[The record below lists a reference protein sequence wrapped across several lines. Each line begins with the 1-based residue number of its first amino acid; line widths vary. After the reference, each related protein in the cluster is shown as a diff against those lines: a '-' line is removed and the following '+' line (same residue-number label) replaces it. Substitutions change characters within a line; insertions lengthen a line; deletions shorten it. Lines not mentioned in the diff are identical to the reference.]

1 MNSLFLLKIQR
12 EVDAHNNIIL
22 YHGITKSE
30 SEDHDNNI
38 NYMLVMEYADGGNLR
53 SYLKNNF
60 ISSNFQSELFGIVP
74 YVDPKSFNKQENNNN
89 ETQLYL
95 LNEKWD
101 VYSVDKSIVLDTHED
116 YVKIYTKCWDGEPD
130 NRPTIYQVG
139 TEGNL
144 VREQV
149 IKNFNNYN
157 NTSSHEIYNWLLN
170 NRNNSNSIFLLG
182 YIYYQEIEASENDE
196 KAFNLFI
203 DASGTNHLLA
213 QHFVGE
219 CYQYRYGVKKMKS
232 VEKDLKMAFYW
243 YEKASNYGNIKAMN
257 NLGLCMK
264 MEKVLKK
271 IIIKP
276 LNCSSNQ
283 LKEEI

>member
-1 MNSLFLLKIQR
+1 
-12 EVDAHNNIIL
+12 
-22 YHGITKSE
+22 
-30 SEDHDNNI
+30 
-38 NYMLVMEYADGGNLR
+38 MLVMEYADGGNLR

-60 ISSNFQSELFGIVP
+60 IP

-101 VYSVDKSIVLDTHED
+101 VYSVDVLMWEISSGQPPF
-116 YVKIYTKCWDGEPD
+116 Y
-130 NRPTIYQVG
+130 
-139 TEGNL
+139 TEGD
-144 VREQV
+144 
-149 IKNFNNYN
+149 
-157 NTSSHEIYNWLLN
+157 SHEIYNWLLN

-257 NLGLCMK
+257 NLGLSEGGDLGGITMLGYCYVHGIGTEIDKQKAFEFYQKSANLGSTIAQYNLGVMSNIVNRLENCTTVIHFYK
-264 MEKVLKK
+264 LRVNW
-271 IIIKP
+271 IKEYK
-276 LNCSSNQ
+276 NCV
-283 LKEEI
+283 KE